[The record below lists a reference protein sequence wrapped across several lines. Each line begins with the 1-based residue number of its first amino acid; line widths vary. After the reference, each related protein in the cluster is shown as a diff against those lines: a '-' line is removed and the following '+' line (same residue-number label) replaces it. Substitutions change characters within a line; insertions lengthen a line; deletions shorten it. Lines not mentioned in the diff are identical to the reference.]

1 MNEDTHYK
9 VFKLLE
15 TTPEISPREL
25 AKANMSVRFLTRKMA
40 EYEAL
45 KVEIEELKAELSG
58 VSECRR

>member
-1 MNEDTHYK
+1 
-9 VFKLLE
+9 
-15 TTPEISPREL
+15 
-25 AKANMSVRFLTRKMA
+25 MA